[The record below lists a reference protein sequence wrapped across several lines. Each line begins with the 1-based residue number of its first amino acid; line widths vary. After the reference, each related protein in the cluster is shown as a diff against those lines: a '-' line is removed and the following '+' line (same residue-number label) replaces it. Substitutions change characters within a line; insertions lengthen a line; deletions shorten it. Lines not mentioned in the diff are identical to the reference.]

1 MLPIR
6 VLFTNRL
13 LKTLFS
19 WFILLL
25 LRSDWLVQLS
35 NFSFSF
41 IENLF
46 YTNIDHLIAEV
57 ELFIPFV
64 PFIIDR

>member
-1 MLPIR
+1 MLPIH